1 MRFWK
6 FEILEKCTGP
16 ILQKPA
22 KKWIWKMPPLP
33 GSKIPL
39 LAIHKIISHIWED
52 RSRKVNNDEPSFRFF
67 HGNFWPVMSQA
78 VRKPCFSAWIS
89 RGPNFW
95 KPLTCGYVAAGAFFS
110 TKKGPHISGS
120 PELVGTLPQAP
131 FFFSEKWPPY
141 FWKPWASGYVAAGA
155 FFSSEKW
162 PPYFWKPWTCG
173 YVAAGAFF
181 SQKKCPH
188 LFGSPS

>member
-6 FEILEKCTGP
+6 FEILEKCPGP
-16 ILQKPA
+16 IFQKPA
-22 KKWIWKMPPLP
+22 KKWFLKMPPFS

-52 RSRKVNNDEPSFRFF
+52 RSRKVNNDEPGFRFF
-67 HGNFWPVMSQA
+67 YGNFWPVISQA
-78 VRKPCFSAWIS
+78 VRKPCFSAWIP

-95 KPLTCGYVAAGAFFS
+95 KPLTCGYVAAGAFCF
-110 TKKGPHISGS
+110 
-120 PELVGTLPQAP
+120 
-131 FFFSEKWPPY
+131 
-141 FWKPWASGYVAAGA
+141 
-155 FFSSEKW
+155 SEKW

-181 SQKKCPH
+181 FHKNGPH
-188 LFGSPS
+188 ISGSPKLVGTLPQAPFFSEKWPPYFWKP